1 MVHKAI
7 AQAIAHKKGDA
18 VAVAVGDL
26 LPGEAVQVRVLD
38 GSGPITVTVR
48 DAIPLGHK
56 LALLDVPQGQDVIE
70 YGERIGRATQP
81 IAVGAHVHVH
91 NVKSARW
98 SA

>member
-1 MVHKAI
+1 M
-7 AQAIAHKKGDA
+7 KGDA

-26 LPGEAVQVRVLD
+26 TPGEAIQARMLD
-38 GSGPITVTVR
+38 GSQPVTVTVR
-48 DAIPLGHK
+48 DPIPLGHK
-56 LALLDVPQGQDVIE
+56 VALLDVPSGKDIIE

-98 SA
+98 SS